1 LACARSDGQLACD
14 GSRAG
19 VGVLVVRGGVS
30 GERES
35 AAAAPRCGVPYTM
48 NGSTASRLSALK
60 MQAFAPRA
68 GPGVS
73 YAIVGTRPMSDWKAA
88 DNSLRVG
95 RLYSARAAALAITI
109 TVCGCGGSGHAGTR
123 PTAQR
128 PPAQQASRR
137 LAPSPGKL
145 PTVPVAT
152 RKGQAPGMATNTMTS
167 RSFQALA
174 STACQ
179 AVSSGVPGATRGLGP
194 GQGPRASALAAY
206 EASRRAAIQ
215 QTIGTLSRLRPPA
228 SLQAAVGRLVGALW
242 RLQQLYVASSQQPG
256 GSGAYSTLRRS
267 IAVAEQEVTD
277 NALAAGLRGC
287 SPTGLGPSIGPG
299 QPTAPGQPVSPGPR
313 GGGRL
318 P

>member
-1 LACARSDGQLACD
+1 MACARSDGQVVCD
-14 GSRAG
+14 GSRAA
-19 VGVLVVRGGVS
+19 VGVLAVRGGVS
-30 GERES
+30 GEREF
-35 AAAAPRCGVPYTM
+35 AAAAPRCGVPYAM

-68 GPGVS
+68 GLGAPS
-73 YAIVGTRPMSDWKAA
+73 AIVGRRPMSDRKAA

-95 RLYSARAAALAITI
+95 HLYTARAAALAITI
-109 TVCGCGGSGHAGTR
+109 TVCGCGGSGYAGTR

-174 STACQ
+174 SSACQ

-228 SLQAAVGRLVGALW
+228 SLQARVGRLMGALW
-242 RLQQLYVASSQQPG
+242 RLQELYMA
-256 GSGAYSTLRRS
+256 GSRQAGAGGAYGAPSGL
-267 IAVAEQEVTD
+267 IAAAEQEAAYD
-277 NALAAGLRGC
+277 ASAAGLPAC
-287 SPTGLGPSIGPG
+287 ALTGPG
-299 QPTAPGQPVSPGPR
+299 QPTGPGQRMSPGPR